1 MNRFSGLTLAAVLL
15 LSPLATSAQSVPDE
29 PTVRI
34 TPIQG
39 SLYLLQGKG
48 GNVVASVGGDGILLI
63 DDDYA
68 DYDKAYHKAL
78 KTISGS
84 EGLPKFV
91 INTHWHGDHVGGNPF
106 WTERGAVIL
115 AQDNVYERMSGRQEM
130 KFLDRVVEPSPKA
143 ALPVVTYRDAM
154 SLHFNDSTILVE
166 HYPGGH
172 TDGDSVVFFPADNV
186 VHMGDLLF
194 TDRFPLVDLD
204 NGGNVLGLTTNV
216 AAVLNRIDDKTVVV
230 PGHGPTLASKADL
243 QRFHQMLLATT
254 ELVKSRLG
262 QGMSVE
268 EISQQ
273 GLGEQWQTWGEGFI
287 NTGIWISFIAGSL
300 DPVMGR

>member
-1 MNRFSGLTLAAVLL
+1 MNQLAGLALATALL
-15 LSPLATSAQSVPDE
+15 LSPISTSAQTISEE
-29 PTVRI
+29 PAVRI

-48 GNVVASVGGDGILLI
+48 GNVVASVGSDGILLI

-68 DYDKAYHKAL
+68 EYDKAYHQAL

-106 WTERGAVIL
+106 WAERGAVIL
-115 AQDNVYERMSGRQEM
+115 AQDNVYERMSSRQEM
-130 KFLDRVVEPSPKA
+130 KFLNRVVEPSPKT

-166 HYPGGH
+166 HYPNGH

-186 VHMGDLLF
+186 VHVGDLLF

-204 NGGNVLGLTTNV
+204 NGGNVLGLTSNV
-216 AAVLNRIDDKTVVV
+216 ADVLSRIDDKTVVV
-230 PGHGPTLASKADL
+230 PGHGPTLVNKAAL
-243 QRFHQMLLATT
+243 QRFHQMLMATT
-254 ELVKSRLG
+254 ELVKSRLE

-268 EISQQ
+268 DISQQ
-273 GLGEQWQTWGEGFI
+273 GLGEQWSSWGEGFI
-287 NTGIWISFIAGSL
+287 NTGTWISFVAGSL
-300 DPVMGR
+300 DPGSNP

>member
-1 MNRFSGLTLAAVLL
+1 
-15 LSPLATSAQSVPDE
+15 
-29 PTVRI
+29 
-34 TPIQG
+34 
-39 SLYLLQGKG
+39 
-48 GNVVASVGGDGILLI
+48 VVASVGGDGILLI

-115 AQDNVYERMSGRQEM
+115 AQDNVYERMSRRQEM

-166 HYPGGH
+166 HYPAGH

-254 ELVKSRLG
+254 ELVKSRLD

>member
-1 MNRFSGLTLAAVLL
+1 MNRLSGLSLAVVLL
-15 LSPLATSAQSVPDE
+15 LSPLATSAQSVTDE

-273 GLGEQWQTWGEGFI
+273 GLGEQWQSWGEGFI

>member
-115 AQDNVYERMSGRQEM
+115 AQDNVYERMSRRQEM

-154 SLHFNDSTILVE
+154 SLHFNESTILVV
-166 HYPGGH
+166 HYPAGH

-216 AAVLNRIDDKTVVV
+216 AAVLKRIDDKTVVV

-254 ELVKSRLG
+254 ELVKSRLD

-273 GLGEQWQTWGEGFI
+273 GLGEQWQGWGEGFI
-287 NTGIWISFIAGSL
+287 NTGIWTSFIAGSL
-300 DPVMGR
+300 DPIIGR

>member
-1 MNRFSGLTLAAVLL
+1 MNRFSGLTLAAALL
-15 LSPLATSAQSVPDE
+15 LSPLVTSAQTTPDE

-115 AQDNVYERMSGRQEM
+115 AQDNVYERMSRRQEM

-154 SLHFNDSTILVE
+154 SLHFNESTILVE
-166 HYPGGH
+166 HYPAGH

-216 AAVLNRIDDKTVVV
+216 AAVLKRIDDKTVVV

-254 ELVKSRLG
+254 ELVKSRLD

-273 GLGEQWQTWGEGFI
+273 GLGEQWQSWGEGFI
-287 NTGIWISFIAGSL
+287 NTGIWTSFIAGSL
-300 DPVMGR
+300 DPIIGR